1 MIYLLIF
8 VYMLA
13 FPIIMI
19 TLLWRILDKLEDQEK
34 MQETAQNKIQRKFH
48 PSVGKINYSSPLVG
62 RQSILAYD
70 KYKNNE
76 GLYEPVM
83 PNNGIPI
90 QKKEE

>member
-19 TLLWRILDKLEDQEK
+19 TLLWRILDKLENQEK
-34 MQETAQNKIQRKFH
+34 MQETVQNKIQRKLH
-48 PSVGKINYSSPLVG
+48 PSVGKISYSSLLAG

-76 GLYEPVM
+76 GLYEPVR

-90 QKKEE
+90 KKGE